1 MTIRLNAGT
10 GGRSLPIVAGLGMS
24 MAVGWSYANVGAVAP
39 DLARDYAVSVGAIG
53 FLTTVVLA
61 VYTVMQLPTGR
72 ALDRLGPRGV
82 GAAGLVVIALANAI
96 ALAGDSFWLALAGRT
111 LLGVGTPLAYLG
123 GLELIRRLGGSAQL
137 LGSFGAV
144 NGGSMGLALIVVP
157 QLYPALA
164 WRAPYL
170 SSELLVAVALVALVR
185 RPARGRAP
193 AGPGELGQAAT
204 AWTPP
209 SRPPARRVPTKVLLR
224 DPELRRLSVMNL
236 CSAAFSPIVS
246 SWVVALLVEA
256 GGYSTAKAGAVGS
269 ITLLGIVA
277 SRPIAGW
284 IVHRHPAAVRA
295 GIVVSA
301 GLGVGG
307 CVLLTAAGP
316 VWLSVIGCA
325 FVGVATGI
333 PWTYVFTRAPNVIPA
348 ASGSALAVVSGLP
361 LLVAIAGVPLVGLTF
376 ALPGDGRIGFAAV
389 AALWCVLLFVLPA
402 RAVRPG
408 AGPGVERGPEP
419 AAVSS

>member
-1 MTIRLNAGT
+1 
-10 GGRSLPIVAGLGMS
+10 MS

-39 DLARDYAVSVGAIG
+39 DLARDYGVSVGAIG

-82 GAAGLVVIALANAI
+82 GAAGLVGIALANAV

-144 NGGSMGLALIVVP
+144 NGGSIGLALVVVP
-157 QLYPALA
+157 QLYPALS

-170 SSELLVAVALVALVR
+170 TSELLVAVALVALVR
-185 RPARGRAP
+185 RPGRAGVS
-193 AGPGELGQAAT
+193 AGRSELRQAAT
-204 AWTPP
+204 T
-209 SRPPARRVPTKVLLR
+209 RLPPARVPTKVLLR

-269 ITLLGIVA
+269 ISLLGLVC

-284 IVHRHPAAVRA
+284 IVHRHPAAIRA
-295 GIVVSA
+295 GIALSA
-301 GLGVGG
+301 ALGVGG
-307 CVLLTAAGP
+307 CVALTAAGP

-325 FVGVATGI
+325 LVGVATGI
-333 PWTYVFTRAPNVIPA
+333 PWTYVFTRAPSVIPE

-402 RAVRPG
+402 RVARPG
-408 AGPGVERGPEP
+408 RPGPAAAERGAEP
-419 AAVSS
+419 ADVSS